1 MATWS
6 TWRKCTGFSPVT
18 PGGAG
23 IHLSSAGKGY
33 GKQFSPLI
41 CHTWD
46 CISDCIH
53 TCTLDYSSTW
63 KVLANGFESCR
74 RHHAGQVAGPQG
86 VWRGWGLFTCSACRE
101 GFGLSSR
108 GVYWYDEKQSK
119 VGAQDFQFRRE
130 EYFFTVG
137 AGNWKR
143 RCWWALG
150 KLKAQLDKALI
161 CCNSSFS
168 GLLDWM
174 TSRGPSHPGL
184 FCDSAIPFS
193 FLMLLSLFSKRSD
206 SFRNGSSCWLYASGG
221 NVNGEAAALLAPW

>member
-86 VWRGWGLFTCSACRE
+86 VWRGWGLFSLQRRLWVILKRCVLIWWETVKSWST
-101 GFGLSSR
+101 GFSVQTWGIFLHCGGWKLEKKVLMSSR
-108 GVYWYDEKQSK
+108 ETQSSAGQSPDLLWLFFQWLVGLDDLQRSLPSWIVLWFCNTLQFPYVTVFVFKEKWQ
-119 VGAQDFQFRRE
+119 FQKWIQLLIICFRGQR
-130 EYFFTVG
+130 
-137 AGNWKR
+137 
-143 RCWWALG
+143 
-150 KLKAQLDKALI
+150 
-161 CCNSSFS
+161 
-168 GLLDWM
+168 
-174 TSRGPSHPGL
+174 
-184 FCDSAIPFS
+184 
-193 FLMLLSLFSKRSD
+193 
-206 SFRNGSSCWLYASGG
+206 
-221 NVNGEAAALLAPW
+221 